1 LATTADW
8 LAEATPGSVAEAWA
22 IRATGHA
29 ERELGAYELAIAR
42 YEQAEEQFAQLGLEV
57 EVARTGL
64 GHVWALRLLGRYEEA
79 LGLGLST
86 RRKLAT
92 SGQFAEAA
100 VQTLNLGTVYKALG
114 RLSTAHQAY
123 QSAAHAFHRHNDRTN
138 EATAQ
143 TNLGNVLADLG
154 RYDEAER
161 AQRRAT
167 RLYTELGQT
176 AQIAR
181 ARLNLGL
188 LLKRRGDYG
197 RALVA
202 LDESRGMYEQLG
214 VASGVALTDLDLA
227 QTYLALNLQREA
239 VAASQRARAG
249 LARLNLPLELSQALV
264 WSAAAAER
272 AGESA
277 GAADL
282 LAEAEQGFHAI
293 GNRLWEN
300 VAIVLHAN
308 LTDGDAATLTRL
320 LAAERAL
327 THLGSRDRAIEA
339 RLTRGNLFQRLGA
352 TEQALACY
360 RSAARALRRLE
371 DDQLSYR
378 VSLALGRLFE
388 ARAPSWALRRYGTAI
403 EHLERL
409 RRRARADDLKL
420 SFVADKLDVYERS
433 VALLLDRK
441 HQQRAIGEAFAMAE
455 RGKSIGLLE
464 DLLAQAER
472 GGRAAASLARRLRDQ
487 RAALQEAYARQ
498 DNAGSAGSV
507 DEAMTRKLEFAVADL
522 VRELQLLVRGEITTG
537 PVELDQVRR
546 HLAKGIVLLEY
557 YSVGQELICFV
568 VDGERL
574 RVRRGLGTIAGAQ
587 QLFERIR
594 FQLGKGV
601 YGADYLLSN
610 LTRLRRGLDR
620 VLADLWRELLE
631 PLRVD
636 LRNASEVVLVP
647 HGPLHGLPLHA
658 ALDGDTYL
666 CDRAAV
672 SYAPSARVFD
682 QCTSRQSAPPV
693 RPLFVAPRDES
704 LPWVAR
710 EVQLLA
716 GIFPDSQKLAG
727 RQASLRGIRRRAG
740 HFDLLHL
747 AAHGTFRADN
757 PSFSALRLTDGW
769 LSVADLAELSRDT
782 SLVTLSACET
792 GRSGLAA
799 GDDLVGLT
807 RAVLGAGAASLLAS
821 LWSVHDESTS
831 HFMAE
836 FYRRLQA
843 GEDKTASLQGAMRAA
858 RRIYDHPYFWAPFT
872 LAGAR

>member
-1 LATTADW
+1 LA
-8 LAEATPGSVAEAWA
+8 V
-22 IRATGHA
+22 
-29 ERELGAYELAIAR
+29 AR
-42 YEQAEEQFAQLGLEV
+42 YEQAEAQFAHLGLEV

-79 LGLGLST
+79 LTLGLST

-92 SGQFAEAA
+92 SGQSAEAA
-100 VQTLNLGTVYKALG
+100 VQTLNLGTVYRALG
-114 RLSTAHQAY
+114 RLSAALQAY

-138 EATAQ
+138 EAAAQ

-176 AQIAR
+176 ARIAR
-181 ARLNLGL
+181 ASLNLGE

-197 RALVA
+197 RALTA
-202 LDESRGMYEQLG
+202 LNESRDMYEQFG
-214 VASGVALTDLDLA
+214 VASGVALTDLALV

-239 VAASQRARAG
+239 VAASQRAQTG
-249 LARLNLPLELSQALV
+249 LAELNLRSELSQALI

-277 GAADL
+277 AAAEL
-282 LAEAEQGFHAI
+282 LAEAEQGFHDL

-300 VAIVLHAN
+300 VAIVLRAS
-308 LTDGDAATLTRL
+308 LTGGDALTLKRL
-320 LAAERAL
+320 LAAERTL
-327 THLGSRDRAIEA
+327 TRLGSRDRAIEA
-339 RLTRGNLFQRLGA
+339 RLTRGDLLQRLGA
-352 TEQALACY
+352 PELALACY
-360 RSAARALRRLE
+360 RSADRALSKHA

-378 VSLALGRLFE
+378 VSLALGRLLD
-388 ARAPSWALRRYGTAI
+388 ARAPGRALRRYQTAI

-420 SFVADKLDVYERS
+420 SFVADKLEVYERS
-433 VALLLDRK
+433 VGLLLDRK
-441 HQQRAIGEAFAMAE
+441 NHRQAIGEAFATAE
-455 RGKSIGLLE
+455 RSKSIGLLE
-464 DLLAQAER
+464 DLLAQAEH
-472 GGRAAASLARRLRDQ
+472 GGRAGASLARRLRDQ

-498 DNAGSAGSV
+498 DRADSVGSI
-507 DEAMTRKLEFAVADL
+507 DEGAIRELELAVADL

-537 PVELDQVRR
+537 PVELEQVRR

-574 RVRRGLGTIAGAQ
+574 RVRRGLGTVAGAQ
-587 QLFERIR
+587 QLVDRIR

-601 YGADYLLSN
+601 YGADYLLTN
-610 LTRLRRGLDR
+610 LTTLRRGLDR
-620 VLADLWRELLE
+620 VLADVWRELLE

-666 CDRAAV
+666 CDRTAV

-682 QCTSRQSAPPV
+682 QCTSRQTAPPV

-843 GEDKTASLQGAMRAA
+843 GEGKTVSLQGAMRVA
-858 RRIYDHPYFWAPFT
+858 RRTYDHPYFWAPFT